1 LSHGYEKNIDQSSYY
16 HHFRVL
22 FLFLR
27 FDMDITS
34 LMLPSGRKIIL
45 LIFWMG
51 VAGATVIVIDSMFQI
66 PDELSGVMYFLSI
79 GIAASSVLNKY
90 R

>member
-1 LSHGYEKNIDQSSYY
+1 MIIGYEKIIDQISYCHY
-16 HHFRVL
+16 FRVL
-22 FLFLR
+22 LLFLR
-27 FDMDITS
+27 VDMDITS
-34 LMLPSGRKIIL
+34 LMLPPGKKIIL

-51 VAGATVIVIDSMFQI
+51 VAGATVIMIDSMFQI
-66 PDELSGVMYFLSI
+66 PDELSGVMYFLCI